1 MEAIVRTRVL
11 DMKSTALFYSEQF
24 FYLFY
29 VLKNEMTVKL
39 GASFEKVKEGQFLI
53 VNRYTLGQC
62 RSYQGCLVQVIQI
75 DAERAAAFYPEIQDL
90 IFKAETLR
98 WKDRSDTFQSG
109 RDQIFLSDCLNFI
122 MEEEPQD
129 KALSCQADFI
139 LSLLC
144 LEYTVFNDQLKYY
157 QYMSIEKKDR
167 LFQVLRYL
175 RKDLHEKITLREAA
189 QAAGVTPQHLSTL
202 WKEVFGMSFMDY
214 VMKLRLEQA
223 EKRLFF
229 SDMNIT
235 DLILDCGFSDRKS
248 FYRNFHEMYGCS
260 PSQWKQRWRAA
271 PSQYSVL
278 DQSQIR
284 PLLSKFRKEN
294 NLFEKPMDS
303 MMYRK
308 YQRLS
313 AMSETVLRKMLTVTV
328 DLTDT
333 LNMETESIQPLVMF
347 GYDLLMR
354 WAVRYNWSLRILLP
368 MDFMKYENQAEAYNA
383 VTLDEYVLQSL
394 LRFGRFYL
402 TRWQVDLICQNEKE
416 IVEAEKIQAK
426 LADQG
431 ILNVSVLF

>member
-11 DMKSTALFYSEQF
+11 EMKSTALFYSEQF

-62 RSYQGCLVQVIQI
+62 RSDQGCLVQVIQI
-75 DAERAAAFYPEIQDL
+75 DAERAATFYPEIQDL

-284 PLLSKFRKEN
+284 PLL
-294 NLFEKPMDS
+294 
-303 MMYRK
+303 
-308 YQRLS
+308 
-313 AMSETVLRKMLTVTV
+313 
-328 DLTDT
+328 
-333 LNMETESIQPLVMF
+333 
-347 GYDLLMR
+347 
-354 WAVRYNWSLRILLP
+354 
-368 MDFMKYENQAEAYNA
+368 
-383 VTLDEYVLQSL
+383 
-394 LRFGRFYL
+394 
-402 TRWQVDLICQNEKE
+402 
-416 IVEAEKIQAK
+416 
-426 LADQG
+426 
-431 ILNVSVLF
+431 

>member
-62 RSYQGCLVQVIQI
+62 RSDQGCLVQVIQI

-229 SDMNIT
+229 SGMNIT

-308 YQRLS
+308 YQCLS

-328 DLTDT
+328 NLTDT

-354 WAVRYNWSLRILLP
+354 WAVRYNWTLRILLP

>member
-11 DMKSTALFYSEQF
+11 EMKSTALFYSEQF

-62 RSYQGCLVQVIQI
+62 RSDQGCLVQVIQI

-167 LFQVLRYL
+167 LFHVLRYL

-313 AMSETVLRKMLTVTV
+313 VMSETVLRKMLTVTV

-354 WAVRYNWSLRILLP
+354 WAVRYNWTLRILLP

>member
-1 MEAIVRTRVL
+1 
-11 DMKSTALFYSEQF
+11 MKSTALFYSEQF

-62 RSYQGCLVQVIQI
+62 RSDQGCLVQVIQI

-167 LFQVLRYL
+167 LFHVLRYL

-313 AMSETVLRKMLTVTV
+313 VMSETVLRKMLTVTV

-354 WAVRYNWSLRILLP
+354 WAVRYNWTLRILLP

>member
-11 DMKSTALFYSEQF
+11 EMKSIALFYSEQF

-62 RSYQGCLVQVIQI
+62 RSDQGCLVQVIQI

-167 LFQVLRYL
+167 LFHVLRYL

-313 AMSETVLRKMLTVTV
+313 VMSETVLRKMLTVTV

-354 WAVRYNWSLRILLP
+354 WAVRYNWTLRILLP

>member
-11 DMKSTALFYSEQF
+11 EMKSTALFYSEQF

-62 RSYQGCLVQVIQI
+62 RSDHGCLVQVIQI

-223 EKRLFF
+223 EKRLLF

-260 PSQWKQRWRAA
+260 PSQWKQRWRIA

-313 AMSETVLRKMLTVTV
+313 VMSETVLRKMLTVTV

-354 WAVRYNWSLRILLP
+354 WAVRYNWTLRILLP

>member
-11 DMKSTALFYSEQF
+11 EMKSTALFYSEQF

-62 RSYQGCLVQVIQI
+62 RSDQGCLVQVIQI
-75 DAERAAAFYPEIQDL
+75 DAERAATFYPEIQDL

-175 RKDLHEKITLREAA
+175 RKDLHEK
-189 QAAGVTPQHLSTL
+189 
-202 WKEVFGMSFMDY
+202 
-214 VMKLRLEQA
+214 
-223 EKRLFF
+223 
-229 SDMNIT
+229 
-235 DLILDCGFSDRKS
+235 
-248 FYRNFHEMYGCS
+248 
-260 PSQWKQRWRAA
+260 
-271 PSQYSVL
+271 
-278 DQSQIR
+278 
-284 PLLSKFRKEN
+284 LL
-294 NLFEKPMDS
+294 
-303 MMYRK
+303 
-308 YQRLS
+308 
-313 AMSETVLRKMLTVTV
+313 
-328 DLTDT
+328 
-333 LNMETESIQPLVMF
+333 
-347 GYDLLMR
+347 
-354 WAVRYNWSLRILLP
+354 
-368 MDFMKYENQAEAYNA
+368 
-383 VTLDEYVLQSL
+383 
-394 LRFGRFYL
+394 
-402 TRWQVDLICQNEKE
+402 
-416 IVEAEKIQAK
+416 
-426 LADQG
+426 
-431 ILNVSVLF
+431 

>member
-11 DMKSTALFYSEQF
+11 EMKSTALFYSEQF

-62 RSYQGCLVQVIQI
+62 RSDQGCLVQVIQI
-75 DAERAAAFYPEIQDL
+75 DAERAATFYPEIQDL

-202 WKEVFGMSFMDY
+202 
-214 VMKLRLEQA
+214 
-223 EKRLFF
+223 
-229 SDMNIT
+229 
-235 DLILDCGFSDRKS
+235 
-248 FYRNFHEMYGCS
+248 
-260 PSQWKQRWRAA
+260 
-271 PSQYSVL
+271 
-278 DQSQIR
+278 
-284 PLLSKFRKEN
+284 
-294 NLFEKPMDS
+294 
-303 MMYRK
+303 
-308 YQRLS
+308 
-313 AMSETVLRKMLTVTV
+313 
-328 DLTDT
+328 
-333 LNMETESIQPLVMF
+333 
-347 GYDLLMR
+347 
-354 WAVRYNWSLRILLP
+354 
-368 MDFMKYENQAEAYNA
+368 
-383 VTLDEYVLQSL
+383 
-394 LRFGRFYL
+394 
-402 TRWQVDLICQNEKE
+402 
-416 IVEAEKIQAK
+416 
-426 LADQG
+426 
-431 ILNVSVLF
+431 

>member
-1 MEAIVRTRVL
+1 MESIVRTRVL
-11 DMKSTALFYSEQF
+11 DMKSTPLFYSEQF

-53 VNRYTLGQC
+53 VNRCTLGQC
-62 RSYQGCLVQVIQI
+62 RSDPGCLVQVIQI

-109 RDQIFLSDCLNFI
+109 CDQIFLSDCLNFI

-167 LFQVLRYL
+167 LFQVLHYL
-175 RKDLHEKITLREAA
+175 QKNLHEKITLKEAA

-260 PSQWKQRWRAA
+260 PSQWKQRWRVSQ
-271 PSQYSVL
+271 SQYTVL
-278 DQSQIR
+278 DESQII

-294 NLFEKPMDS
+294 NLFDKPMDS

-313 AMSETVLRKMLTVTV
+313 AMSETVLRKTLTVTV

-333 LNMETESIQPLVMF
+333 LNMETKSIQPLVMF
-347 GYDLLMR
+347 GYDLFMR
-354 WAVRYNWSLRILLP
+354 WAVRYNWTLRILLP

-383 VTLDEYVLQSL
+383 VTLDEYILQSL

-402 TRWQVDLICQNEKE
+402 ARWQVDLICQNEKE
-416 IVEAEKIQAK
+416 IGP
-426 LADQG
+426 LAG
-431 ILNVSVLF
+431 RFNLSK